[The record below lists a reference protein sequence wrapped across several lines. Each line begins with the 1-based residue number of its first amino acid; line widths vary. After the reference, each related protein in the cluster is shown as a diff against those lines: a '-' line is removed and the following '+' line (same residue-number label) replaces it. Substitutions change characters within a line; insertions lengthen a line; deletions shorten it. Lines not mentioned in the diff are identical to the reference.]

1 MKIALVGY
9 GKMGQTIERLA
20 LLRGHEIVARIDFD
34 SPRDLNQADVAIEFT
49 RPDVVVDNLKWL
61 SEAGIPTVVG
71 TTGWYQHKSM
81 VDEWYQTNQGALF
94 TATNFSIGVHLFWE
108 ASAYIS
114 RLLDAHPQYRA
125 SLHEIHHTQKLDAP
139 SGTAITTAEVVIQ
152 NSSHQEWTHG
162 KSEQPHILSVTHNRI
177 DHVPGTHT
185 LSFTSQVDEIRLT
198 HEAFSRDGFANGAID
213 AAEWIVGKNGI
224 FGMKD
229 LLGLGA

>member
-20 LLRGHEIVARIDFD
+20 LERGHDIVAKIDLD

-49 RPDVVVDNLKWL
+49 RPDVVLDNLKWL
-61 SEAGIPTVVG
+61 SEAGVPTVVG
-71 TTGWYQHKSM
+71 TTGWYQHKAM
-81 VDEWYQTNQGALF
+81 VEEWYHSIQGALF
-94 TATNFSIGVHLFWE
+94 TASNFSIGVNLFWE
-108 ASAYIS
+108 ASAFLS
-114 RLLDAHPQYRA
+114 KLFDQHPQYRA

-139 SGTAITTAEVVIQ
+139 SGTAITTAEVVLQ
-152 NSSHQEWTHG
+152 HSSMEKWIHG
-162 KSEQPHILSVTHNRI
+162 PSPDSKTLPVTHDRI

-185 LSFTSQVDEIRLT
+185 LAFTSGVDEIRMT

-213 AAEWIVGKNGI
+213 AAEWLVGKKGI